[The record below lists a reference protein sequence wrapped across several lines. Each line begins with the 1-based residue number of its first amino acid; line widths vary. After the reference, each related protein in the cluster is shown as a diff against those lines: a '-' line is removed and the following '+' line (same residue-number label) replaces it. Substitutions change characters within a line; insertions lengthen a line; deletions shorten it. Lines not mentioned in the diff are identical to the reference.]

1 MALVLSVS
9 EVEQCLQKEIPD
21 DQIAFGASAAKRQKV
36 EVREKDLTPGELEL
50 FLQAKNKEVNSWLS
64 TETVRRISRNMIPED
79 QILRSRWVLTWKP
92 IDPAELPESS
102 AAQPMKP
109 KARFGGSGF

>member
-1 MALVLSVS
+1 MIPKTSSKGFEIALVMSAS
-9 EVEQCLQKEIPD
+9 EIDQCLHKELYD
-21 DQIAFGASAAKRQKV
+21 EQVAFLASAAKRQKV
-36 EVREKDLTPGELEL
+36 EVKEKDLSPAELEL

-92 IDPAELPESS
+92 IDPADSPNTD
-102 AAQPMKP
+102 
-109 KARFGGSGF
+109 